1 MSCSLRFM
9 PDRPDTGGGV
19 DVLGDVLTSLRL
31 RGSLY
36 SRTEISAP
44 WRFAFTASPDST
56 IHIIGSGRCYLLLPD
71 ATRQNGSIPVG
82 EGDVI
87 VFPHGDPH
95 TVCDD
100 PASPLTKEVTLEYEP
115 SRSHQVFPFG
125 GDGSTTVMLCGAFR
139 LDDEPHWSLLRSL
152 PRLIHIPAADG
163 QLSPDLAYT
172 VTHVAAESTSRQP
185 GAEAVLRRLTEILFI
200 QVLRAWLEHH
210 PQQARGW
217 LLALANPTVGRA
229 LGLIHQNPEL
239 QWNVNDLAKAVAMS
253 RSTFSAQF
261 SQLVGE
267 PPIRYLTRWRMHQ
280 ATRLLASGQEI
291 SKIASRLGYES
302 EVAFR
307 KAFTREIGTPPGKY
321 RSSQR
326 STRLSHYEGHDDAPS
341 GRSIRVPRR
350 SAVGAESV

>member
-1 MSCSLRFM
+1 MS
-9 PDRPDTGGGV
+9 DRPSIGRGV

-31 RGSLY
+31 RASLY
-36 SRTEISAP
+36 SRTEISSP

-56 IHIIGSGRCYLLLPD
+56 IHIIGSGRGHLLIPD
-71 ATRQNGSIPVG
+71 ATQQNESTAVG

-100 PASPLTKEVTLEYEP
+100 PASPLTKEVTLKYQP
-115 SRSHQVFPFG
+115 SCPHQVFPFG

-163 QLSPDLAYT
+163 QLSPELAGT
-172 VTHVAAESTSRQP
+172 VANIAAESTSARP

-200 QVLRAWLEHH
+200 QVLRVWLEHQ

-239 QWNVNDLAKAVAMS
+239 QWNVDDLAKAVAMS

-261 SQLVGE
+261 TQLVGE

-280 ATRLLASGQEI
+280 ATRLLTSGQDI
-291 SKIASRLGYES
+291 SRIASRLGYES

-321 RSSQR
+321 RSSQS
-326 STRLSHYEGHDDAPS
+326 STSLSHDEVQDDVPS
-341 GRSIRVPRR
+341 VQSIRVRRR
-350 SAVGAESV
+350 SDVAAES